1 MAMEVLSGTFLGCVI
16 GYIISFILQERKYKY
31 DLSMVAI
38 SKRLEVHQA
47 AYTLFLDIRNYPSG
61 DPLEIY
67 SRGIHFIRENAIYL
81 YKDAYEAIEVSLNH
95 LEKCSLLND
104 DPQKLG
110 AELKLLELQGEKIKN
125 SLGLPEIKIS
135 KVNRNI

>member
-1 MAMEVLSGTFLGCVI
+1 MA
-16 GYIISFILQERKYKY
+16 
-31 DLSMVAI
+31 AI

-47 AYTLFLDIRNYPSG
+47 AYTLFFDIRNYPSG

-81 YKDAYEAIEVSLNH
+81 NKDAYEAIEVSLNH